1 VAERAP
7 ELLDLFDALADA
19 TRRLAASPLTAG
31 SLAATRTPA

>member
-19 TRRLAASPLTAG
+19 TRRLASAKA
-31 SLAATRTPA
+31 PA